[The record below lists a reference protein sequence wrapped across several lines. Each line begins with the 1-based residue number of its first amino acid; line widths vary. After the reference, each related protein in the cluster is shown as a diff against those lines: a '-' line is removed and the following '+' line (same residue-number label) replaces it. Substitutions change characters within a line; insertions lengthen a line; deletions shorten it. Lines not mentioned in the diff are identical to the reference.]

1 MKNKLREEIES
12 IKKRNR
18 VFNMLNGYLEAK
30 DYVRVEPDYF
40 EDYEEFSKLNSRV
53 KQESIVKLMSPAG
66 RVIVLRPDITT
77 NIIKQVI
84 PYWIDGGEMKLFY
97 NSTKFIQSAN
107 SLQLSRQ
114 FGAEYL
120 GDESDKSD
128 IEIIQLSLDIFN
140 RFNDRFQID
149 LGYPIFIET
158 LITKSDLSNQ
168 ESILLKEAIMS
179 KNSQDIITILDNR
192 NSSNSTLLKNILSM
206 TGTIEQVLSKIVPFK
221 LDQDLMEILNYIQ
234 TIVEGINLQDREKIN
249 IDLSLLSQYD
259 YYSGIVF
266 QGYLYG
272 LSQPI
277 LFGGRYDKLT
287 KEFGKEIPAV
297 GVSFDVS
304 EYVKESKDE

>member
-234 TIVEGINLQDREKIN
+234 TVVEGINLQDREKIN